1 MLRVKERLNY
11 KKLVFSNKH
20 FNKIN
25 LILSEFLKEFYQY
38 NSQLKNTGYYLKPVH
53 IVVKNGKNGRTK
65 YYYYGR
71 YWYRL
76 VINRGSKSRI
86 KWIYIGKNKPHP
98 QLPDPPDNPLEGA
111 VVKLRED
118 RVEIVAPE
126 KIHELISRALTSV
139 LDYVE
144 SSQAQQGNGDH

>member
-1 MLRVKERLNY
+1 MLGVKEKLNY
-11 KKLVFSNKH
+11 RKLVFSSKY

-25 LILSEFLKEFYQY
+25 LALSEFLKEFYQY

-53 IVVKNGKNGRTK
+53 IVVKNGKNGKTK

-71 YWYRL
+71 YWYKL
-76 VINRGSKSRI
+76 VINRGGKSRI

-98 QLPDPPDNPLEGA
+98 QLPDPLDNPLEGT

-118 RVEIVAPE
+118 HVEIIAPE
-126 KIHELISRALTSV
+126 KIYELISKALASAIGHEK
-139 LDYVE
+139 LP
-144 SSQAQQGNGDH
+144 QAQQEKRDH